1 MGIYRNLD
9 GSTVESTF
17 PSIIAPNLPHIV
29 QARITATT
37 GVYVTTADV
46 TAAANIY
53 WTPSPRG
60 NIVRMFDGTSWKYYA
75 LTETP
80 LALSLTDAK
89 IYDVFAYLN
98 AGVPALELSAAW
110 ATDTTRTDALAYQDG
125 VEVKSA
131 DHTRMRVATIR
142 ASGTNTTEDSVL
154 KRFVHNFYNQVEKSV
169 RVAEATNTWTYT
181 TDTNRNAN
189 NSAANRIQIVN
200 GALESIIDLNLI
212 AFASNS
218 GSTVRFHVGI
228 GEDGTT
234 TDSLCI
240 GNYGR
245 TTDSAITISRAI
257 TNLQKFVPLG
267 FHYYAWLERSEAT
280 GTTTW
285 YGDGASSPDIQTG
298 MGGIWKC

>member
-1 MGIYRNLD
+1 ME
-9 GSTVESTF
+9 ESTF
-17 PSIIAPNLPHIV
+17 PTIIAQNLPHVV
-29 QARITATT
+29 QARISGTT

-154 KRFVHNFYNQVEKSV
+154 KRFVHNVYNQVEKSV

-257 TNLQKFVPLG
+257 TELQKFVPLG